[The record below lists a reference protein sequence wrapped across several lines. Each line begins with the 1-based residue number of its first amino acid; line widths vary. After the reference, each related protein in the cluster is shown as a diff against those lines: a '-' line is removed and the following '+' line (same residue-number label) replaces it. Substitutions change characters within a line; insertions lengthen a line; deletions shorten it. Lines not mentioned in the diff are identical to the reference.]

1 MAAAWQASVARGK
14 IKGMKLVAKN
24 KSKPEDV
31 SLRDDPRVR
40 DVGVWNTLRIMVENE
55 AIDPA
60 WRCPLY
66 QLHKTGWI
74 TTEQREAGDRYWK
87 AWDNYNTM
95 QRKDPDDEPNDD
107 LLLRRIK
114 KAKEIW
120 RDCIDILGIGRSV
133 MDALVIREEHLT
145 ERQKYIARDGLQ
157 LLVNYFHLGTK
168 RERKPMRVVL

>member
-1 MAAAWQASVARGK
+1 
-14 IKGMKLVAKN
+14 MKLVSKN
-24 KSKPEDV
+24 KNKPADL

-40 DVGVWNTLRIMVENE
+40 DVGIWNTLRIMVEEE

-87 AWDNYNTM
+87 AWDNFNTM
-95 QRKDPDDEPNDD
+95 QRKDPDEEPDDE
-107 LLLRRIK
+107 LLPRRIK
-114 KAKEIW
+114 RAKEVW
-120 RDCIDILGIGRSV
+120 KDCIEILGIGRSV

-145 ERQKYIARDGLQ
+145 ERQKYIAKDGLQ
-157 LLVNYFHLGTK
+157 LLVNYFHLGNKT
-168 RERKPMRVVL
+168 RTPIRRNVI